1 MVQPTKEHI
10 LYSSCLVVWLNAG
23 ELIIK
28 SRSKTDSCSI
38 ERREVKLQERQVL
51 KRILLI
57 QDLLP

>member
-28 SRSKTDSCSI
+28 SRSKTDSCNI
-38 ERREVKLQERQVL
+38 ERREVKL
-51 KRILLI
+51 
-57 QDLLP
+57 